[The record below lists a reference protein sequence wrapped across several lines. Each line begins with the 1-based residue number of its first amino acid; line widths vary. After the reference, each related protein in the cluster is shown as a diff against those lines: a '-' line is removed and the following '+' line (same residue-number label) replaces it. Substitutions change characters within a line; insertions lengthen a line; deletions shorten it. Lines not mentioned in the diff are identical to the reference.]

1 MTQVHS
7 TAIVDP
13 KAELASDVTV
23 GPYSVVGPRVKL
35 AAGVKLHSHVVLD
48 GKTSVGERTEIYPF
62 ASIGQPPQ
70 DLKFRGED
78 SELIVGSDNTIR
90 EYVTMNSGT
99 EGGGLVTK
107 VGNGCAFLTGAHVG
121 HDTIVGNNVVLSNN
135 AMLAGH
141 CVIEDFVIVSG
152 GAGVHQ
158 FTRIGKHAFIGGMSG
173 VENDIIPYGM
183 ALGNRARLAGLNIIG
198 MRRRGFEREQI
209 QELRAAYRML
219 FAEEGTLRERIED
232 VASHFSGQADVI
244 DIIKFMKAETS
255 RSICTPRNS
264 AGEA

>member
-1 MTQVHS
+1 MTEVHS

-13 KAELASDVTV
+13 KAELASDVIV
-23 GPYSVVGPRVKL
+23 GPYSVIGPRVKL
-35 AAGVKLHSHVVLD
+35 AGGVKLHSHVVVD
-48 GKTSVGERTEIYPF
+48 GKTSIGERTEIYPF

-99 EGGGLVTK
+99 EGGGLLTK
-107 VGNGCAFLTGAHVG
+107 VGNGCALLTGAHVG
-121 HDTIVGNNVVLSNN
+121 HDTIVGNNVVLSNS

-141 CVIEDFVIVSG
+141 CIIEDFVIVSG

-198 MRRRGFEREQI
+198 MKRRGFEREQI

-219 FAEEGTLRERIED
+219 FADEGTLRERIED
-232 VASHFSGQADVI
+232 VASHFSGQADVM

-255 RSICTPRNS
+255 RSICTPRNA

>member
-1 MTQVHS
+1 MTDVHS

-13 KAELASDVTV
+13 KAQLAADVVV
-23 GPYSVVGPRVKL
+23 GAYSVVGPRVTL
-35 AAGVKLHSHVVLD
+35 AAGVKVHSHVVLD
-48 GKTSVGERTEIYPF
+48 GKTSIGERTEIYPF

-90 EYVTMNSGT
+90 EHVTMNSGT

-107 VGNGCAFLTGAHVG
+107 VGNKCAFLTGSHVG
-121 HDTIVGNNVVLSNN
+121 HDTIVADNVVLSNN
-135 AMLAGH
+135 VMLAGH
-141 CVIEDFVIVSG
+141 CHIDDFVIVSG

-198 MRRRGFEREQI
+198 MKRRGFAREQI
-209 QELRAAYRML
+209 QALRAAYRML
-219 FAEEGTLRERIED
+219 FAEEGTLKERIED
-232 VASHFSGQADVI
+232 VSAHFSDQPDVM
-244 DIIKFMKAETS
+244 DIITFMKSDTS
-255 RSICTPRNS
+255 RSICTPRNA
-264 AGEA
+264 AGED

>member
-1 MTQVHS
+1 MTEIHS

-13 KAELASDVTV
+13 KAELALDVIV
-23 GPYSVVGPRVKL
+23 GPYSIVGPRVNL
-35 AAGVKLHSHVVLD
+35 AAGVKLHSHVVVD

-107 VGNGCAFLTGAHVG
+107 VGDSCAFLTGAHVG
-121 HDTIVGNNVVLSNN
+121 HDTIIGNSVVLSNSV
-135 AMLAGH
+135 MLAGH

-198 MRRRGFEREQI
+198 MKRRGFEREQI

-219 FAEEGTLRERIED
+219 FAEEGTLRERTED
-232 VASHFSGQADVI
+232 VASHFSGQADVM
-244 DIIKFMKAETS
+244 DIIKFMKAETN

>member
-1 MTQVHS
+1 MTDVHA

-13 KAELASDVTV
+13 KAQLADDVVV
-23 GPYSVVGPRVKL
+23 GPYSVVGPRVTL
-35 AAGVKLHSHVVLD
+35 AKGVKVHSHVVLD

-78 SELIVGSDNTIR
+78 SELIIGADNTVR
-90 EYVTMNSGT
+90 EHVTMNSGT
-99 EGGGLVTK
+99 EGGGLITK
-107 VGNGCAFLTGAHVG
+107 VGNQCAFLTGSHVG
-121 HDTIVGNNVVLSNN
+121 HDTLVGDNVVLSNN
-135 AMLAGH
+135 VMLAGH

-198 MRRRGFEREQI
+198 MKRRGFEREQI
-209 QELRAAYRML
+209 QGLRTAYRML
-219 FAEEGTLRERIED
+219 FAEEGTLRERVED
-232 VASHFSGQADVI
+232 VAALFVDQNDVM
-244 DIIKFMKAETS
+244 DVVNFMKSETS

>member
-1 MTQVHS
+1 MTDIHA
-7 TAIVDP
+7 TAIVD
-13 KAELASDVTV
+13 KNAQLADNVSV
-23 GPYSVVGPRVKL
+23 GPYTVIGPRVTL
-35 AAGVKLHSHVVLD
+35 SDGVKVHSHVVID
-48 GKTSVGERTEIYPF
+48 GKTSIGERTEIFPF

-90 EYVTMNSGT
+90 EHVTMNSGT
-99 EGGGLVTK
+99 EGGGLVTR
-107 VGNGCAFLTGAHVG
+107 VGNKCAFLTASHVG
-121 HDTIVGNNVVLSNN
+121 HDTIVGDNVVLSNN
-135 AMLAGH
+135 VMLAGH
-141 CVIEDFVIVSG
+141 CVVEDFVIVSG

-198 MRRRGFEREQI
+198 MRRRGFQREQI
-209 QELRAAYRML
+209 QALRTAYRML
-219 FAEEGTLRERIED
+219 FADEGTLRERVED
-232 VASHFSGQADVI
+232 VANHFSDQSDVM
-244 DIIKFMKAETS
+244 DIISFIRSDTN

-264 AGEA
+264 SAEA